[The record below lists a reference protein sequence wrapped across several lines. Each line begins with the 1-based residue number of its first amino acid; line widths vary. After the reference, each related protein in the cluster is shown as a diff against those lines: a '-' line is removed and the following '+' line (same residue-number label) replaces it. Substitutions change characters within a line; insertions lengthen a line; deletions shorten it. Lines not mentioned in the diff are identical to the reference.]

1 MDWTSSGPYIIA
13 LLALIFW
20 QLRKIS
26 NQLDA
31 AHQQHKANGLSLG
44 GLDRNLG
51 AALRHHDIS
60 PYK

>member
-31 AHQQHKANGLSLG
+31 AHQQHKANGSSLG
-44 GLDRNLG
+44 GIAHNLREV
-51 AALRHHDIS
+51 LKRHGIDSIR
-60 PYK
+60 